1 MTKGGTLCPAFLP
14 KEKGPCAA
22 WHRVRLVCPS
32 LDRAGNFTG
41 TQTPGTNVHM
51 ARRTIDHSLHAL
63 DIGLPGTIGAS
74 VGVGNLDTEG
84 HALIAELALCYPL
97 HLLAV
102 RNSLAYTASNR
113 YLSRLQGEMQA
124 LFDKKTKKIQTAS
137 WVLRKRGIYDI
148 ITYKYKYMQARTG
161 KAGWRTC
168 IWRK

>member
-1 MTKGGTLCPAFLP
+1 MR
-14 KEKGPCAA
+14 
-22 WHRVRLVCPS
+22 HRAHLVCPS

-84 HALIAELALCYPL
+84 HALIAELTLCHPL

-113 YLSRLQGEMQA
+113 YLSRLRRKMQA
-124 LFDKKTKKIQTAS
+124 LFDKNPKKIC
-137 WVLRKRGIYDI
+137 
-148 ITYKYKYMQARTG
+148 QA
-161 KAGWRTC
+161 A
-168 IWRK
+168 IHSQPSE